1 MLHNENHGNNLE
13 ITVHSCHNLDDVE
26 RFGQN
31 DAYARFSYQL
41 KNTSD
46 FKKTTVKKGKNPSWE
61 QIIVLND
68 LRPDFENLYV
78 EVMDEEKGTDEI
90 ISYCAIPLSQIYS
103 SQGQKCSAKFD
114 LFTPKSAQKG
124 EISLTLRVVPLG
136 QATGSVLT
144 YEGSERKGISKLD
157 PEHEK
162 RVKTLKLKE
171 TAEDALKV
179 AGTAAALGAAGAAV
193 FGLFGDKKKAEAE
206 KKDAALG
213 HH

>member
-1 MLHNENHGNNLE
+1 MLHSSHHGSNLE

-31 DAYARFSYQL
+31 DAYVRLGFQL
-41 KNTSD
+41 KKTDD
-46 FKKTTVKKGKNPSWE
+46 FQKTIIKKGKNPSWE
-61 QIIVLND
+61 QIVVLRD
-68 LRPDFENLYV
+68 LRPEYENLYV

-103 SQGQKCSAKFD
+103 HQDQRCSAKFA

-124 EISLTLRVVPLG
+124 EISLTIRVLPLG
-136 QATGSVLT
+136 QEAGSALT
-144 YEGSERKGISKLD
+144 YEGSEKKGISKLD

-171 TAEDALKV
+171 SAEDAIKV
-179 AGTAAALGAAGAAV
+179 AGTAAAVGAAV
-193 FGLFGDKKKAEAE
+193 YGLFGDKKKAEGE
-206 KKDAALG
+206 KRDAALG
-213 HH
+213 QH